1 MLHTTR
7 RVADR
12 LINLSAIIG
21 SVGLIAELV
30 IILTD
35 VIGRAAGKPLYG
47 SQDLVTMTM
56 VFVVFS
62 GMAICDRTGG
72 HIAIDV
78 FERYFPDS
86 FNRTID
92 ALSAALGA
100 VVFLAIAWTVYES
113 AKLSIMLNLA
123 TNLLDLPKAWFQW
136 ALCSLAIMTS
146 LGMALRAVELGFSGR
161 DVRREE
167 LER

>member
-1 MLHTTR
+1 MQATR
-7 RVADR
+7 LIADR

-21 SVGLIAELV
+21 SVGLMAEMG

-35 VIGRAAGKPLYG
+35 VIGRAAGVPLYG

-78 FERYFPDS
+78 FERFFS
-86 FNRTID
+86 NRFNRAID

-100 VVFLAIAWTVYES
+100 IIFLAIAWTVYES

-123 TNLLDLPKAWFQW
+123 TNLLDLPKVWFQW
-136 ALCSLAIMTS
+136 ALCALAVMTS

-161 DVRREE
+161 DVRHDGLMR
-167 LER
+167 

>member
-1 MLHTTR
+1 
-7 RVADR
+7 
-12 LINLSAIIG
+12 
-21 SVGLIAELV
+21 
-30 IILTD
+30 
-35 VIGRAAGKPLYG
+35 
-47 SQDLVTMTM
+47 MTM

-62 GMAICDRTGG
+62 GMAVCDRTGG

-78 FERYFPDS
+78 FERHFPDR

-136 ALCSLAIMTS
+136 AVCALAILTS
-146 LGMALRAVELGFSGR
+146 FGMALRALELGISGR
-161 DVRREE
+161 DVRHEDLVR
-167 LER
+167 